1 MPHTNNNTPFEI
13 IDWSSHPVVAAALG
27 EGEPLTEEQVRLLAI
42 LVDPSLDP
50 YDNDSARFE
59 ELVEEWS
66 AFGGFYA
73 EDISSLAFRLQLF
86 HQRLEGDDT
95 WVFQYSQTE
104 GESWYE
110 VGSYLPGTR
119 LHITLGDDGK
129 HLSRCRFELVGLR
142 AALNDA
148 EIIENTWQVV
158 REQMIERGMVTAS
171 PPTPPGRYLVRWEI
185 DDASEASSPE
195 QAAARVWRNVFKR
208 TTASSDDACVFSVLD
223 STIGGVT
230 TVDLAELDLDSLL
243 SITTPERSEDKA
255 GCDPATT

>member
-1 MPHTNNNTPFEI
+1 MPHTDNNTPFEI
-13 IDWSSHPVVAAALG
+13 TDWSTHPRVAEALG
-27 EGEPLTEEQVRLLAI
+27 EGEALTEDQQRLLAI
-42 LVDPSLDP
+42 LVDPGLDP

-59 ELVEEWS
+59 ELVEQWS
-66 AFGGFYA
+66 RFDGGDA

-110 VGSYLPGTR
+110 VGGYLPGTR

-129 HLSRCRFELVGLR
+129 YLVGARYGLVGLH
-142 AALNDA
+142 AAIHAA
-148 EIIENTWQVV
+148 ETLEYTWQVV